1 MAADDEW
8 KEDAPSVIEPSDDD
22 DSEVLSELERILLRE
37 AAIDVEDDAHS
48 VQAPSLPGAQ
58 KLSDNS
64 TAPGILED
72 APNDKVGGFAFY
84 LSLFALLPS
93 GFLTLVL
100 TGYTWHDESLVPTLF
115 FCGASI
121 VGIIAAKLCIKG
133 RFSVLLHEFKHQI
146 VSNLVGNKA
155 KKLHVDVDSG
165 HFEYAYSKQTSHFNA
180 IISLAPYIVPL
191 FTFVFALLAFAV
203 ARHDHA
209 TAAWIVGIGYGVD
222 ILLNSRDISPV
233 QTDITEIRGGYWV
246 GLLYILAW
254 NLAIV
259 GVLLAWVFHGLA
271 GFSMLIHEFS
281 ALFFYLH
288 AWLRGAGV
296 EQ

>member
-8 KEDAPSVIEPSDDD
+8 KGEPPKVIEPTEGDDID
-22 DSEVLSELERILLRE
+22 PLSELERILLAE
-37 AAIDVEDDAHS
+37 AAIDLQSDTDTERVSTPSPDSPKKSSRPRLSEKDDAAS
-48 VQAPSLPGAQ
+48 
-58 KLSDNS
+58 
-64 TAPGILED
+64 E
-72 APNDKVGGFAFY
+72 KVGGFAFY
-84 LSLFALLPS
+84 LSLLALLPS

-100 TGYTWHDESLVPTLF
+100 TGYTWHTESLSPTLF
-115 FCGASI
+115 FCGALAF
-121 VGIIAAKLCIKG
+121 GAIAAHVTIKG

-191 FTFVFALLAFAV
+191 FTFVCSLLAFAF
-203 ARHDHA
+203 ARHDHV
-209 TAAWIVGIGYGVD
+209 TAAWIVGMGYGVD
-222 ILLNSRDISPV
+222 ILLNTRDISTV

-254 NLAIV
+254 NLAIL
-259 GVLLAWVFHGLA
+259 GVLLAWVFHGLD
-271 GFSMLIHEFS
+271 GFTMLLQEFS
-281 ALFFYLH
+281 ALFFFLH
-288 AWLRGAGV
+288 SWLRGQG
-296 EQ
+296 